1 MIKVII
7 TAFMKLP
14 LMFKGLSVLFIN
26 LFEVIARSIDN
37 IGYHIFH
44 PLRTIRFQE
53 VRDFLSENIITISLV
68 IILLI
73 IIYLTFNNK
82 AKVWKKLCNLWVLDV

>member
-53 VRDFLSENIITISLV
+53 VRDFYITLLMSEPI
-68 IILLI
+68 
-73 IIYLTFNNK
+73 
-82 AKVWKKLCNLWVLDV
+82 

>member
-14 LMFKGLSVLFIN
+14 LMFKGLFVLFIN

-53 VRDFLSENIITISLV
+53 VRDFLSENIVTISLV
-68 IILLI
+68 IILLT
-73 IIYLTFNNK
+73 IIYIFFNNREN
-82 AKVWKKLCNLWVLDV
+82 V